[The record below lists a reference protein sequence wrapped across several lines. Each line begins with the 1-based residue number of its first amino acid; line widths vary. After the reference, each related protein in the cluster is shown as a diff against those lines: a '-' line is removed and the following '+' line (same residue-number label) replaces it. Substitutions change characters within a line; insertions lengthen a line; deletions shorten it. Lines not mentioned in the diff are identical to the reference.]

1 MLEMQKKGSKLISH
15 MLTSHGG
22 EIFIHSL
29 AASRSAL
36 EDPPSISE
44 GPGGRVTDYRINDFA
59 VLIKTHR
66 LAPWSGQE
74 TPGLPPGTRAKHM
87 LDRATRVFPLTIN
100 STTIFNMPVVAP
112 LISLLQQDVLSDE
125 GVSDCQ
131 KVIYNLIRYEKFY
144 SDRQ

>member
-1 MLEMQKKGSKLISH
+1 MLEMQKKGSKVISH

-59 VLIKTHR
+59 LLIKTHR
-66 LAPWSGQE
+66 LAPWGAGQE
-74 TPGLPPGTRAKHM
+74 TPGLSPGTRAKHM

-131 KVIYNLIRYEKFY
+131 KVIYNLIR
-144 SDRQ
+144 

>member
-1 MLEMQKKGSKLISH
+1 M
-15 MLTSHGG
+15 
-22 EIFIHSL
+22 
-29 AASRSAL
+29 L

-59 VLIKTHR
+59 LLIKNHR
-66 LAPWSGQE
+66 LAPWGPAHPQDKPS
-74 TPGLPPGTRAKHM
+74 LPPGTRAKHM

-112 LISLLQQDVLSDE
+112 LINLLQQEILTDE

-131 KVIYNLIRYEKFY
+131 KVIYNLIR
-144 SDRQ
+144 